1 LGLNERS
8 LHELIGLLERG
19 EASLEEIIHDLYRA
33 IEEKDNSIRAYLEL
47 ADREELLAQARANA
61 SKPLRG
67 LPIAIKDNISTVG
80 FRTTCGS
87 RFLRDF
93 EPIYDATVVKR
104 LKAAGATILGKTN
117 LDEFAM
123 GSSTE
128 NSAFFPTRNPH
139 DLERVPGGSSGG
151 SAAAVAA
158 HEALA
163 ALGSDTGGS
172 IRQPAALCG
181 VVGLKPTY
189 GLVSRYGLVA
199 FASSLDQIGPL
210 TKDVRDAALLLSII
224 AGRDPL
230 DSTSIDGDNVDYTRE
245 LGEGIRG
252 FRIGL
257 PREYLREGLSEEAL
271 ARVEEWK
278 AIFKDLGAELREI
291 SLPHTE
297 YAIPTYYLIASAE
310 ASANLARFD
319 GVRYTSRAS
328 EESLEELYSASRD
341 RGFGPEVKRRIML
354 GTYAL
359 AAGYYEQWYGKAQ
372 RVRRLIK
379 EDFERAFQEVELVLT
394 PTSPTP
400 AFKLGER
407 VADPLQMYLSDV
419 YTVPASLAGLPA
431 ISVPGGEVGGLPF
444 GLQLIAPHL
453 QEGRLLRAA
462 YAFERAFGPRPAR
475 PRAPGG
481 RRSQRRART
490 GP

>member
-1 LGLNERS
+1 MGLNERP
-8 LHELIGLLERG
+8 LHELLGLIERG
-19 EASLEEIIHDLYRA
+19 EASLEEVIHDLYAA
-33 IEEKDNSIRAYLEL
+33 IEEKEGSIRAYLEL
-47 ADREELLAQARANA
+47 ADREELLAQAMRQRD
-61 SKPLRG
+61 KPLRG
-67 LPIAIKDNISTVG
+67 LPIAIKDNISTIG
-80 FRTTCGS
+80 FRTTCAS
-87 RFLRDF
+87 QFLRDF
-93 EPIYDATVVKR
+93 KPIYDATVITR
-104 LKAAGATILGKTN
+104 LRAAGATILGKTN

-128 NSAFFPTRNPH
+128 NSSFFPTRNPH

-158 HEALA
+158 HMALA

-199 FASSLDQIGPL
+199 FASSFDQIGPI
-210 TKDVRDAALLLSII
+210 TKDVQDAALLLSII
-224 AGRDPL
+224 SGRDPQ
-230 DSTSIDGDNVDYTRE
+230 DSTTIDNGNVDYTRG

-252 FRIGL
+252 FRVGL
-257 PREYLREGLSEEAL
+257 PQEYLGEGLSVEVQE
-271 ARVEEWK
+271 RVKEWK
-278 AIFKDLGAELREI
+278 RVFRDLGAELIEI

-297 YAIPTYYLIASAE
+297 YAIPTYYLISSAE

-319 GVRYTSRAS
+319 GARYTLRAND
-328 EESLEELYSASRD
+328 ETLEELYSESRD

-359 AAGYYEQWYGKAQ
+359 SAGYYEEWYGKAQ
-372 RVRRLIK
+372 KVRRLIK
-379 EDFERAFQEVELVLT
+379 EDFDRAFEQVELIIT

-407 VADPLQMYLSDV
+407 VKDPLEMYLSDI

-431 ISVPGGEVGGLPF
+431 ISIPAGEVGGLPF
-444 GLQLIAPHL
+444 GLQIIAPHL
-453 QEGRLLRAA
+453 GEERLLRAA
-462 YAFERAFGPRPAR
+462 YAFERGFKPARPKGRGGPRP
-475 PRAPGG
+475 
-481 RRSQRRART
+481 QRQSRT
-490 GP
+490 

>member
-1 LGLNERS
+1 MGLNERP

-19 EASLEEIIHDLYRA
+19 EASLQEIIADLYGA
-33 IEEKDNSIRAYLEL
+33 IEEKEGSIRAYLEL
-47 ADREELLAQARANA
+47 ADREKLLKEAELQWE
-61 SKPLRG
+61 KPLRG
-67 LPIAIKDNISTVG
+67 LPIAVKDNISTEG

-87 RFLRDF
+87 CFLKGFR
-93 EPIYDATVVKR
+93 PIYDATVIKR

-139 DLERVPGGSSGG
+139 DLGRVPGGSSGG

-199 FASSLDQIGPL
+199 FASSLDQIGPI
-210 TKDVRDAALLLSII
+210 TKDVRDAALLLGLI

-230 DSTSIDGDNVDYTRE
+230 DSTSVESGDGDVDYTRE
-245 LGEGIRG
+245 LDGGLAG

-257 PREYLREGLSEEAL
+257 PKEYLQEGLSEEAL
-271 ARVEEWK
+271 ERVEEWK

-297 YAIPTYYLIASAE
+297 YAIPTYYLISSAE

-328 EESLEELYSASRD
+328 EESLEELYSQSRD

-379 EDFERAFQEVELVLT
+379 EDFDRAFQEVELILT

-407 VADPLQMYLSDV
+407 VQDPLEMYLSDV

-431 ISVPGGEVGGLPF
+431 ISIPGGEVGGLPF
-444 GLQLIAPHL
+444 GLQLIGPPL
-453 QEGRLLRAA
+453 QERRLLRAA
-462 YAFERAFGPRPAR
+462 YAFERALKSRPAR
-475 PRAPGG
+475 PKGPGG
-481 RRSQRRART
+481 
-490 GP
+490 